1 MQDRRVEVFGEPA
14 VDRCEQFAGLSA
26 FALVALD
33 AGEVDGGAYLP
44 ELGGTHHIDGRV
56 PGIVHGEFG
65 MTASERG
72 ERGEAI

>member
-1 MQDRRVEVFGEPA
+1 
-14 VDRCEQFAGLSA
+14 
-26 FALVALD
+26 LVALD

>member
-1 MQDRRVEVFGEPA
+1 M
-14 VDRCEQFAGLSA
+14 
-26 FALVALD
+26 VAPD
-33 AGEVDGGAYLP
+33 AGEVGGGAYLP

-56 PGIVHGEFG
+56 PGIVPGEFG